1 MNEYLD
7 EKDAFSGK
15 GIRVPAT
22 YYVEVID
29 TNTTTSSQHLI
40 HHKNDDPA
48 QMFFTFDLVHS
59 KSQSMK
65 SGFSKTITE
74 AGVDGMITYAVFP
87 EAKNLVQIRFENLY
101 DNMDRD
107 SGTKW
112 VDVKAVAEA
121 LWT

>member
-1 MNEYLD
+1 MN
-7 EKDAFSGK
+7 
-15 GIRVPAT
+15 
-22 YYVEVID
+22 
-29 TNTTTSSQHLI
+29 
-40 HHKNDDPA
+40 
-48 QMFFTFDLVHS
+48 
-59 KSQSMK
+59 
-65 SGFSKTITE
+65 SGFSKAITE

-101 DNMDRD
+101 DVIDLD